1 MEEDAEK
8 LTMEYQK
15 VQSRMQALAIQKA
28 QLAAE
33 KEEYKK
39 ALEEVEKST
48 GKIYT
53 SRGNAMIE
61 TTKEESIKAIKEEQD
76 SVDLKISIVDKQ
88 YNDTSKK
95 EQELRENINAIIK
108 EQEGQAQ

>member
-48 GKIYT
+48 GKVYT

-95 EQELRENINAIIK
+95 EQELRERINAIIK
-108 EQEGQAQ
+108 EQGGQAQ